1 MMSYEVLAR
10 KWRPQQFDQV
20 VGQDHVTLTLK
31 NAIETDRIAHAYLF
45 VGPRGIGKTSVARI
59 FAKAL
64 NCKEGPSSTPCDKCD
79 VCREIMAGTCLDVL
93 EIDGASNNGVE
104 QVRDLRETVKY
115 SPTVGAYKI
124 YIIDEVHMLS
134 IAAFNALLKTL
145 EEPPAHVKF
154 VFATTEPEKILPT
167 IISRCQRFD
176 LRRIP
181 VSMIVERLGQ
191 IAADEKIEVT
201 DDALLAIA
209 RGSEGGLRDAES
221 ALDQLISFKGRD
233 ISEEDVLSVFGL
245 VSRAVLDEMAGHIL
259 SGNMKDVIALVAR
272 LDEAGKDLQRVVLDL
287 MTHFRNLLICLNVDD
302 PSDGLDLGATQVG
315 ALKEQAGK
323 TNTARVLRV
332 TTILSEAENRMRYAL
347 CRRTLLETALIRCAR
362 AATVVSLEEIL
373 SQINALRQGNPAA
386 EDPAP
391 EPSKKNADPGPPD
404 RGMELMDPGPAV
416 TEPAPKPAPAPA
428 SPPKAAAELHMLRD
442 RWHEVTD
449 RVGKIAVLAKSSLV
463 DARPAEVSA
472 ESVTIAFDPEFA
484 GEIKNFDA
492 ARNRKAVEHV
502 LKGLLKREVR
512 ADFIVGTS
520 EEIRAAMAEETPR
533 PQEDGEEQEKK
544 GKGDKRSKRDW
555 VDEPAVRTVLDTFK
569 GSIVD
574 VRE

>member
-1 MMSYEVLAR
+1 MSYEVLAR

-20 VGQDHVTLTLK
+20 VGQDHVTLTLR

-64 NCKEGPSSTPCDKCD
+64 NCKEGPSATPCDKCD
-79 VCREIMAGTCLDVL
+79 VCREITAGTCLDVL

-115 SPTVGAYKI
+115 APTVGAYKI

-134 IAAFNALLKTL
+134 VAAFNALLKTL
-145 EEPPAHVKF
+145 EEPPPHVKF

-181 VSMIVERLGQ
+181 VSLIVDRLEQ
-191 IAADEKIEVT
+191 IAAEEKIKIT

-221 ALDQLISFKGRD
+221 ALDQLISFKGKE
-233 ISEEDVLSVFGL
+233 IEEEDVLSVFGL
-245 VSRAVLDEMAGHIL
+245 VSRAVLEKLAGHIL
-259 SGNMKDVIALVAR
+259 AGEMKDVIGSVAR
-272 LDEAGKDLQRVVLDL
+272 LDEAGKDLQRAVLDL
-287 MTHFRNLLICLNVDD
+287 MAHFRNLLICLNVDD
-302 PSDGLDLGATQVG
+302 PEDGLDLGGSQV
-315 ALKEQAGK
+315 AVLKEQAAG

-332 TTILSEAENRMRYAL
+332 TTILSETENRMRFAL

-362 AATVVSLEEIL
+362 AATVVSLDEIL
-373 SQINALRQGNPAA
+373 SRINALRDG
-386 EDPAP
+386 AP
-391 EPSKKNADPGPPD
+391 KPLKKNAAPGDSDGGAGQDSP
-404 RGMELMDPGPAV
+404 ELSPAAPAEK
-416 TEPAPKPAPAPA
+416 EPVPAPAAPA
-428 SPPKAAAELHMLRD
+428 PRTDAELHMLRD
-442 RWHEVTD
+442 RWHEIID

-463 DARPAEVSA
+463 DARPAEVRVD
-472 ESVTIAFDPEFA
+472 SVVIAFDPEFA

-502 LKGLLKREVR
+502 LQSLLKRDVTV
-512 ADFIVGTS
+512 DFVAGTS
-520 EEIRAAMAEETPR
+520 EGVRAAMAEESPR
-533 PQEDGEEQEKK
+533 PEPKGEVDKAK
-544 GKGDKRSKRDW
+544 GGKRSRRDW
-555 VDEPAVRTVLDTFK
+555 VDEPTVRTVLDTFK

>member
-1 MMSYEVLAR
+1 MSYEVLAR
-10 KWRPQQFDQV
+10 KWRPQQFDEV
-20 VGQDHVTLTLK
+20 VGQDHVTHTLK

-64 NCKEGPSSTPCDKCD
+64 NCQEGPSATPCDKCD

-134 IAAFNALLKTL
+134 VAAFNALLKTL

-181 VSMIVERLGQ
+181 VSLIVERLGE
-191 IAADEKIEVT
+191 IAREEKIKITE
-201 DDALLAIA
+201 DALLAVA

-221 ALDQLISFKGRD
+221 ALDQLISFKGKD
-233 ISEEDVLSVFGL
+233 IAEDDVLSVFGL
-245 VSRAVLDEMAGHIL
+245 VSRAALEELAGHVLRGDI
-259 SGNMKDVIALVAR
+259 KEVIGLVAR

-287 MTHFRNLLICLNVDD
+287 MAHFRNLLICLNVDD
-302 PSDGLDLGATQVG
+302 PLTGLDLSESQAGV
-315 ALKEQAGK
+315 LKEQAA
-323 TNTARVLRV
+323 TTSTARVLRL
-332 TTILSEAENRMRYAL
+332 TTLLAETENRMRYAL

-373 SQINALRQGNPAA
+373 SRIDALRRDIPA
-386 EDPAP
+386 
-391 EPSKKNADPGPPD
+391 EPDAKKNAIPGESDVGSVSDRREPVTATVSREPD
-404 RGMELMDPGPAV
+404 V
-416 TEPAPKPAPAPA
+416 APATPPPA
-428 SPPKAAAELHMLRD
+428 RETETAGELHMLRD
-442 RWHEVTD
+442 RWHEVID
-449 RVGKIAVLAKSSLV
+449 KVGKISVMARGPLV
-463 DARPAEVSA
+463 DARPISVSVETVA
-472 ESVTIAFDPEFA
+472 IAFDPEFA
-484 GEIKNFDA
+484 GEVRNFDA

-502 LKGLLKREVR
+502 LQTLLKRDVKV
-512 ADFIVGTS
+512 AFTVGTS
-520 EEIRAAMAEETPR
+520 EDLRAAIEEERPR
-533 PQEDGEEQEKK
+533 LEKQKREHRKKK
-544 GKGDKRSKRDW
+544 GEKRSKKDW